1 MSSYYYADVHAHPAL
16 KAYLFSRNLYRH
28 YASGPTVS
36 PWASQSDF
44 VVLRRGGV
52 QLLWSSL
59 HVPERELFEQCGL
72 LRFAARFLPRASAVL
87 RGDPTEQ
94 VFRMMDEMERQ
105 ILANG
110 DRVCLA
116 RSNRELDAGLAE
128 GKIAVVH
135 TVEGAHVLGNKL
147 RTLEQLAERGVAS
160 LTLAHFFPNG
170 VAPPVSGIP
179 ETFAMG
185 RLCKFDF
192 GIDVQGTLTPFGEDV
207 VREMMRLRMIVD
219 ISHCPRPAR
228 EKVFELVAGRAPV
241 VATHTG
247 VHALNPVPR
256 NLADEEIREIKRSG
270 GIVGVIFM
278 TYWLDPANPGPG
290 LEPICRTIRYLAE
303 LDRER
308 GVPSFDH
315 VALGTDFDGFTDT
328 PADLRDAS
336 TLPKVA
342 TKLLELGVSKEN
354 VHKIMGQNARRVLR
368 MGWR

>member
-1 MSSYYYADVHAHPAL
+1 VSSYLCADIHAHPAL
-16 KAYLFSRNLYRH
+16 KAHLFSRNLHRH
-28 YASGPTVS
+28 YASRPTVS

-59 HVPERELFEQCGL
+59 YVPERELFEQCGL
-72 LRFAARFLPRASAVL
+72 LRIAGRFLPRASAVL
-87 RGDPTEQ
+87 RGDPTEE

-105 ILANG
+105 ILVHG

-116 RSNRELDAGLAE
+116 RSNRELDAGLAA
-128 GKIAVVH
+128 GKIVVVH
-135 TVEGAHVLGNKL
+135 TVEGAHVLGNRL
-147 RTLEQLAERGVAS
+147 RSVEQLAERGVAS

-179 ETFAMG
+179 ETFATK

-192 GIDVQGTLTPFGEDV
+192 GIDVHGTLTPFGEDV
-207 VREMMRLRMIVD
+207 VREMVRLRMIVD

-241 VATHTG
+241 VASHTG
-247 VHALNPVPR
+247 VHGLNPLAR

-270 GIVGVIFM
+270 GVVGVIFM
-278 TYWLDPANPGPG
+278 TYWLDPATPGPG

-303 LDRER
+303 LDQER
-308 GVPSFDH
+308 GEQSFDH

-328 PADLRDAS
+328 PTDLRDAAA
-336 TLPKVA
+336 LPKVA
-342 TKLLELGVSKEN
+342 TRLLETGVSQEN
-354 VHKIMGQNARRVLR
+354 VYKIMGQNARRVLR
-368 MGWR
+368 IGWR